1 MKPTYTSFDFQ
12 ENTLALGIYLTG
24 LPKGAGKVL
33 PSIPLSCKPAVLT
46 DISLEVVV
54 ERESGFVAIGAGEV
68 FLPVDYIPSDYA
80 SGTGPRNLVSDDANR
95 KS

>member
-24 LPKGAGKVL
+24 LPKGAGGG
-33 PSIPLSCKPAVLT
+33 SARIEIRSHW
-46 DISLEVVV
+46 
-54 ERESGFVAIGAGEV
+54 AGEV

-80 SGTGPRNLVSDDANR
+80 SGTGPRNLVTTQIANR
-95 KS
+95 DEN